1 MEIVFNKLVYKEKIG
16 SNQVVHFNDVSLII
30 NSGSIVSFCGD
41 VSKTLGE
48 LLMVIKRPTKG
59 EIRLDDLII
68 QRTSHIDK
76 VNLLRKKIGIVSNDY
91 VFVKKTVKEEI
102 KNVIK
107 NYSYRTVNVSQHILD
122 SMRFVGL
129 GEEYLSRDPNS
140 LSFTEKKKLNLALV
154 LAYNPEVIV
163 LDRFDIGLIN
173 RECEYFKKLFLK
185 LKNKLNK
192 TIILLNPRVEF
203 MFSLVDKAYVINKGK
218 LVYSSDS
225 NIFYDDKFYK
235 YVEMP
240 KIVEFTNYANSL
252 EHNILEYTDL
262 KELIKELY
270 RDVK

>member
-1 MEIVFNKLVYKEKIG
+1 MEIVFNKLVYKERIK
-16 SNQVVHFNDVSLII
+16 SSQVVHFNDVSLII
-30 NSGSIVSFCGD
+30 NSGSIVAFNGD
-41 VSKTLGE
+41 VSKVLGE

-68 QRTSHIDK
+68 QRTSHVDK
-76 VNLLRKKIGIVSNDY
+76 VNLLRKKIGIVSDEY
-91 VFVKKTVKEEI
+91 VYLKKTVKEEI

-107 NYSYRTVNVSQHILD
+107 NYSYRTANITKHIVD
-122 SMRFVGL
+122 SLKFVGL
-129 GEEYLSRDPNS
+129 GEEYLVRDPNT
-140 LSFTEKKKLNLALV
+140 LSYTEKKKLNLAIV

-173 RECEYFKKLFLK
+173 RELEYFKKLFLK

-192 TIILLNPRVEF
+192 TIILLNSRVEF
-203 MFSLVDKAYVINKGK
+203 MFSLVDKVFVINNGK

-225 NIFYDDKFYK
+225 KIFYDDKLYK
-235 YVEMP
+235 YVEIP
-240 KIVEFTNYANSL
+240 KIVDFTNYANSL
-252 EHNILEYTDL
+252 DHDVLEYTDL